1 MSNKSLIAKIEF
13 ILSMIDNTE
22 KIIKRHNGIVNTL
35 NDFEGQMAILM
46 AIAQIGETLK
56 KLPKEIIQENN
67 LQKDV
72 DGAYFTRNYIVHVIG
87 EKY

>member
-46 AIAQIGETLK
+46 AIAQI
-56 KLPKEIIQENN
+56 
-67 LQKDV
+67 
-72 DGAYFTRNYIVHVIG
+72 
-87 EKY
+87 